1 MQNWKVNP
9 SEAVQIQ
16 QELRNKIVLKKLDKD
31 IQYIA
36 GTDIS
41 LNLDSDIAYAGIIV
55 LDYGTL
61 QPVAYA
67 AAMGKIDF
75 PYIPGLLSFRE
86 IPALMQ
92 AWEQLPVQPD
102 VVMVDGHG
110 IAHPRRMGIATH
122 FGLVID
128 TPTLGCAKKILTGKY
143 AMPLPEKGSYSEI
156 KSREEVL
163 GYALRTRTNVK
174 PVFVSPGHLITHIES
189 LQIAQH
195 CAVKYRLPE
204 PTRLA
209 HQLVNRLRR
218 GEIEE
223 GVKSFS

>member
-1 MQNWKVNP
+1 MQNWNVNP
-9 SEAVQIQ
+9 AEAIQIQ
-16 QELRNKIVLKKLDKD
+16 QEMRNNIILKPLDKE

-41 LNLDSDIAYAGIIV
+41 LNLDSDVAYAGIIV
-55 LDYGTL
+55 LNYKTL
-61 QPVAYA
+61 QPVAYVA
-67 AAMGKIDF
+67 AIAKLNF

-92 AWEQLPVQPD
+92 AWEQMPIIPD

-122 FGLVID
+122 FGLIINQ
-128 TPTLGCAKKILTGKY
+128 PTLGCAKKILAGKY
-143 AMPLPEKGSYSEI
+143 VVPLPEKGNYTEI
-156 KSREEVL
+156 KYRDEKL
-163 GYALRTRTNVK
+163 GYAFRSRTNVK
-174 PVFVSPGHLITHIES
+174 PVFISPGHLITHEES

-209 HQLVNRLRR
+209 HQLVNRLRT
-218 GEIEE
+218 GEIKE
-223 GVKSFS
+223 GVENFL